1 MNSETRLVLENWESV
16 RDYVP
21 ANKKLDVAIQWL
33 KSFEEFGIDP
43 GDFADLVGEDKILE
57 EAYTMLYGEDSQ
69 EPDAEYDESYDYENE

>member
-57 EAYTMLYGEDSQ
+57 EAYTMLYGDDSQ
-69 EPDAEYDESYDYENE
+69 EPDAEYDDSYEHEND